1 MEVIL
6 TLVMPTE
13 ITNGFQNKLSEEER
27 KKLLVVYLKRKEK
40 ERIEKDKKE
49 KERIEKLKKEKER
62 IEKEKKERE
71 EKEKLYKELN
81 DKYHS
86 IKDDLPIPFILDK
99 TKYEKLGKSSND
111 KCLICLEIYKIG
123 NQVLYLPCSHLFH
136 STCIMRW
143 LLKDSKCPICKK
155 DYRDLEDED
164 NNIDSNDDLFN
175 EQFFGDNDGSDDS
188 MSSSSS
194 SSFDSFERG
203 RGRGGN
209 WRGRRGN

>member
-27 KKLLVVYLKRKEK
+27 KKLLVVYLKR
-40 ERIEKDKKE
+40 KE

-99 TKYEKLGKSSND
+99 IKYEKLGKSSND
-111 KCLICLEIYKIG
+111 KC
-123 NQVLYLPCSHLFH
+123 
-136 STCIMRW
+136 
-143 LLKDSKCPICKK
+143 
-155 DYRDLEDED
+155 
-164 NNIDSNDDLFN
+164 
-175 EQFFGDNDGSDDS
+175 
-188 MSSSSS
+188 
-194 SSFDSFERG
+194 
-203 RGRGGN
+203 
-209 WRGRRGN
+209 